1 MPCYRKE
8 IRACRPVRLHGGGME
23 TGMKRTII
31 VATGNQE
38 KMVEIR
44 QIFASTDVE
53 LITMKEAGIDT
64 DVEENGATYEENALL
79 KARAVAKASGQL
91 AIADDSGLEVDA
103 MGGEPGIHSARWM
116 GHDTSYDIKNREII
130 RRVDAY
136 CAEKEAGMC
145 AEGAADCARKE
156 AGPCAEDAANQNA
169 AAADGRHPG
178 CLPDG
183 TPGPL
188 RSARFVCAV
197 AAVWPD
203 GRELTVRGV
212 MDGRIHTCQSG
223 WNGFGYDPIFFLPEY
238 GMTSGSIE
246 RGEKNRISHR
256 GQAFR
261 KLGEILKK
269 EFQAETG
276 AASDRAAGENS

>member
-1 MPCYRKE
+1 
-8 IRACRPVRLHGGGME
+8 
-23 TGMKRTII
+23 MKKTII

-79 KARAVAKASGQL
+79 KARAVAQASGKM
-91 AIADDSGLEVDA
+91 AIADDSGLVVDA

-116 GHDTSYDIKNREII
+116 GHDTSYEIKNREII
-130 RRVDAY
+130 RLVDAY
-136 CAEKEAGMC
+136 CAKKEMESAYIQP
-145 AEGAADCARKE
+145 E
-156 AGPCAEDAANQNA
+156 NA
-169 AAADGRHPG
+169 AGGTRMPLQQENAAGGTRMPLQQDHAAGGTGMPLQQDHTAGGTCEAAVHPG
-178 CLPDG
+178 CLWDK

-197 AAVWPD
+197 AVVWPD
-203 GRELTVRGV
+203 GRERTATGV
-212 MDGRIHTCQSG
+212 LEGRIHTKQCG
-223 WNGFGYDPIFFLPEY
+223 KNGFGYDPIFYLPEY
-238 GMTSGSIE
+238 GMTSGQIPRE
-246 RGEKNRISHR
+246 EKNRISHR

-261 KLGEILKK
+261 KIRKIL
-269 EFQAETG
+269 EEEA
-276 AASDRAAGENS
+276 

>member
-1 MPCYRKE
+1 M
-8 IRACRPVRLHGGGME
+8 RLHGGGME

-136 CAEKEAGMC
+136 CAEKEAGTC

-156 AGPCAEDAANQNA
+156 AGPCAEDAADQNA

-183 TPGPL
+183 TPGPA
-188 RSARFVCAV
+188 SSSSS
-197 AAVWPD
+197 
-203 GRELTVRGV
+203 LTL
-212 MDGRIHTCQSG
+212 D
-223 WNGFGYDPIFFLPEY
+223 
-238 GMTSGSIE
+238 
-246 RGEKNRISHR
+246 ISSP
-256 GQAFR
+256 
-261 KLGEILKK
+261 LSGEISF
-269 EFQAETG
+269 ES
-276 AASDRAAGENS
+276 ASIVA

>member
-136 CAEKEAGMC
+136 CAEKEAGPC

-156 AGPCAEDAANQNA
+156 AGPCAEDAADQNA

-212 MDGRIHTCQSG
+212 
-223 WNGFGYDPIFFLPEY
+223 
-238 GMTSGSIE
+238 GSIE